1 MDIRTLPDALKAIM
15 AQRGWTQA
23 DLAERLGVSQA
34 WVSQV
39 SSGVRDT
46 RMGRAIELLGR
57 VGWEVRMSPAT
68 EEPVE
73 RREFLAA
80 AASVFVASVSRNP
93 YQDPDYVNKLA
104 ESLARNRYEC
114 GGIPLA
120 ARALNHVAHI
130 GAVVDISG
138 RRLRQAVSELLYQ
151 ATLVL
156 YDAGKLVHAERTGT
170 LALELA
176 RKAADAKA
184 EARATESLSRVALYR
199 GDTARAIMYA
209 RRGLAIPDLPASRVA
224 SLTMRLGRS
233 LARVPG
239 HGDAA
244 REMLERALEVDGLSR
259 FAEAATVGDVA
270 IGLSRLG
277 RYEEAGTLLRRA
289 ADEIGEYSPLFRAQY
304 IGRQVQTAIGAADPG
319 LAADRMALLTRAVP
333 FVSSARVYQRVH
345 EIMRETAQWQ
355 NVREVREAREH
366 LGAVSPHEMPH
377 T

>member
-23 DLAERLGVSQA
+23 DLAQQLGVSQA

-73 RREFLAA
+73 RREFLTAA
-80 AASVFVASVSRNP
+80 ALVFVPSASKNP
-93 YQDPDYVNKLA
+93 YQNPHYVDKLA

-120 ARALNHVAHI
+120 ARALNHVTHV
-130 GAVVDISG
+130 GAVPDISR
-138 RRLRQAVSELLYQ
+138 RRLQRAVSELLYQ
-151 ATLVL
+151 VTLVL
-156 YDAGKLVHAERTGT
+156 YDAAKLVHAERTGM

-184 EARATESLSRVALYR
+184 EARAIESLSRVALYR

-209 RRGLAIPDLPASRVA
+209 RRGLAVPELPASRVA

-233 LARVPG
+233 LARVPE

-244 REMLERALEVDGLSR
+244 RETLERALQVDGLSR
-259 FAEAATVGDVA
+259 FAQAATVGDVA
-270 IGLSRLG
+270 IGLNRLG
-277 RYEEAGTLLRRA
+277 RYEEAGALLRRA

-319 LAADRMALLTRAVP
+319 LAADRMTLLTRAVP
-333 FVSSARVYQRVH
+333 FVSSARVNQRVQ
-345 EIMRETAQWQ
+345 EIMRGTAQWR
-355 NVREVREAREH
+355 NVPEVREAREH
-366 LGAVSPHEMPH
+366 LGAVSSYETPKV
-377 T
+377 